1 MINRARRQFV
11 AVIMGILLVVFLG
24 MGTAI
29 VLTAQAVQKDRLRD
43 MLNPYDVNTK
53 FTGYRR
59 FVLAYDWDTGIYQT
73 YANTGDFFT
82 KDEIQDIFIFIFER
96 ENLAA
101 RLENPP
107 RYDIQSEG
115 EYGDF
120 VYSMFF
126 TEKGFQL
133 CVIDQSTQKAFIEQ
147 VLLTTVLC
155 GLIAFVVL
163 FVIVCALSY
172 WIVRP
177 IDTAMKKQ
185 QQFVS
190 DASHE
195 LKTPLTIISAN
206 TDILKNDY
214 GNVQWLT
221 NIQQQVARMNTLI
234 GEMLSLAKLQ
244 ENAPLVFSDFN
255 LSSAVLNS
263 VLPFDCVAF
272 EKHKLLDTDIEPGI
286 TYHGDENC
294 VKKAVNILVDNALK
308 YAVDGGEV
316 RVSLKTEN
324 SRPVL
329 GVYNTGCTIEE
340 KDKNRVFERFY
351 RKDVSRNS
359 QTGGSGLGLSIL
371 KAIADQN
378 KWKLIVQLKTGEY
391 IKFVLIL

>member
-1 MINRARRQFV
+1 MVNRARRQFI
-11 AVIMGILLVVFLG
+11 AVIMGILLIVFLC
-24 MGTAI
+24 MGSAI
-29 VLTAQAVQKDRLRD
+29 VITVQTVQKERLRD
-43 MLNPYDVNTK
+43 MLNPNDVNTK

-59 FVLAYDWDTGIYQT
+59 FVVAYEWDTGVYQI
-73 YANTGDFFT
+73 YANAGDFFS

-101 RLENPP
+101 CLENPP
-107 RYDIQSEG
+107 RYNLQSQG

-120 VYSMFF
+120 IYSMLF
-126 TEKGFQL
+126 TENGFRL
-133 CVIDQSTQKAFIEQ
+133 CVIDQSPQQAFMDQ
-147 VLLTTVLC
+147 VMLTTVLC
-155 GLIAFVVL
+155 SFVALIIL
-163 FVIVCALSY
+163 FIIVYFLSY

-177 IDTAMKKQ
+177 IETALKKQ
-185 QQFVS
+185 QQFIS

-214 GNVQWLT
+214 GNVQWLA
-221 NIQQQVARMNTLI
+221 NIQQQVSRMNTLV

-244 ENAPLVFSDFN
+244 EDAPLVFSDFN

-272 EKHKLLDTDIEPGI
+272 EKHKLLDTDIAPGI
-286 TYHGDENC
+286 TYHGDEGC
-294 VKKAVNILVDNALK
+294 VKKAVTILVDNALK

-324 SRPVL
+324 GRPVL

-340 KDKNRVFERFY
+340 KDKDRVFERFY
-351 RKDVSRNS
+351 RKDASRSS
-359 QTGGSGLGLSIL
+359 QTGGSGLGLAIL
-371 KAIADQN
+371 KAIADKN
-378 KWKLIVQLKTGEY
+378 KWKIAVQVKTGEY
-391 IKFVLIL
+391 TKFILTL